1 MEIVEEECSI
11 CFENYL
17 SDENPK
23 VVLPCCSNDCCRNC
37 LVTNATSRKTVVCM
51 FCQEDIPWKIAQEYQ
66 LVPDWKSYKS
76 ASKLWKSMKRYEKEF
91 EFVMKQVS
99 QTTNFIQTEIP
110 KSLLRLLTSVLYNY
124 FNKTT
129 DKKKYISSNTK
140 MIRDMIKSIQKSYP
154 DLFVNDMKNIT
165 PKLPLAHDFDQLN
178 CIYELYSGV
187 SEIYRDADHVSLSPD
202 DIVRDIDSVMED
214 MVLNFFDLVS
224 SRSNKILFGYTN
236 YLHDN
241 LEMIHDTFSTSEK
254 ILERLKD
261 SARRSYHVMNYFDAF
276 KDFLY
281 PFILRMAI
289 VRDADMDDGPFKKL
303 IQRFTDTY
311 IEFYPRNFGTEKIVR
326 KITSTDEY
334 NRTESCLF
342 FICPGCNLTE
352 IPHDMNTMTKYFCSR
367 CDKDFCRK
375 CSSVIKDQYHGCE
388 QKDIDDLRNILF
400 VMCPRCD
407 AKICKEH
414 GCNQMFCVNCD
425 FKFDYES
432 LREIKDNEFYHNEHH
447 DQIKKRK
454 REKNGLVTSS
464 EDSPEGSPETSPE
477 DSPKIDS
484 SIFGNDPDINCS
496 SIEDD
501 TISMI
506 YQNLHTLIF
515 QLRFFVNPIDIQ
527 ENYPS
532 AEYFDQFR
540 TSEKYAHYRNKINEI
555 VADVR
560 NIIARFIRF
569 LDFFQRDLNTKT
581 PEMII
586 KSLLRESFRN
596 REILF
601 FFEYKNNLRII
612 DAPEISGY
620 VESIYKENKVEE
632 IDDSVEISTKFEI
645 FMKSILKNRM
655 ITDNFKKI
663 LNMNFRLISEM
674 TLSTIPEIMNNLN
687 NMIFVFGFVEADI
700 IRSVVSEII
709 SDMTN
714 KYEKT
719 LYHVFDSLNYHEKNI
734 IIEEYKN
741 DRRKF
746 YEESGEFS
754 RRLFQIV
761 GNLEKVASK
770 TDDYRENI

>member
-1 MEIVEEECSI
+1 MEIVKEECPI
-11 CFENYL
+11 CFENYR

-23 VVLPCCSNDCCRNC
+23 VVLTCCSNDCCRNC
-37 LVTNATSRKTVVCM
+37 LITNATSRKTVVCM
-51 FCQEDIPWKIAQEYQ
+51 FCQNDIPWKIAQEYQ
-66 LVPDWKSYKS
+66 LVPDWKGYKS

-91 EFVMKQVS
+91 EFAMKQVS
-99 QTTNFIQTEIP
+99 QTTNFIQIEIP

-124 FNKTT
+124 FNKMT

-140 MIRDMIKSIQKSYP
+140 MIKDMIKSIQKSYP
-154 DLFVNDMKNIT
+154 DLFVNDMTNVN

-178 CIYELYSGV
+178 CIYELYSTI
-187 SEIYRDADHVSLSPD
+187 SEIYRETDYISLSPD
-202 DIVRDIDSVMED
+202 DLVRDIDSVIED

-224 SRSNKILFGYTN
+224 SRSKKILFGYTN
-236 YLHDN
+236 YLNDN
-241 LEMIHDTFSTSEK
+241 LEMIHDTFSISEK
-254 ILERLKD
+254 ILGHLKD
-261 SARRSYHVMNYFDAF
+261 SAKRSHHIMNSLDAF

-289 VRDADMDDGPFKKL
+289 IRDVDMDDGPFKKL

-334 NRTESCLF
+334 KRTKSCLF

-352 IPHDMNTMTKYFCSR
+352 IPHDRNTMTKYFCSR

-454 REKNGLVTSS
+454 KENDILM
-464 EDSPEGSPETSPE
+464 EIEEGST
-477 DSPKIDS
+477 KIDS

-506 YQNLHTLIF
+506 YQNLHDLLF
-515 QLRFFVNPIDIQ
+515 QLRYFVNPIDIR
-527 ENYPS
+527 ENYQS
-532 AEYFDQFR
+532 VEYFHQFR
-540 TSEKYAHYRNKINEI
+540 TSEKYIYYRNKINEI
-555 VADVR
+555 VTDVR
-560 NIIARFIRF
+560 NIIAHFIRF

-581 PEMII
+581 PETII

-596 REILF
+596 GEILF
-601 FFEYKNNLRII
+601 FFEYENNLRII
-612 DAPEISGY
+612 DTPEISGHI
-620 VESIYKENKVEE
+620 ESIYKENKENKIRDVE
-632 IDDSVEISTKFEI
+632 DSVEIFT
-645 FMKSILKNRM
+645 KSILKNRM

-674 TLSTIPEIMNNLN
+674 TLSSIPEIMNNLN
-687 NMIFVFGFVEADI
+687 NMIFIFSFVEADI

-709 SDMTN
+709 SDMIN

-734 IIEEYKN
+734 IIEEYKS

-754 RRLFQIV
+754 KRLFQIV

-770 TDDYRENI
+770 ED

>member
-1 MEIVEEECSI
+1 MEIVKEECSI

-17 SDENPK
+17 SDENPA

-37 LVTNATSRKTVVCM
+37 LATNATSRKTVVCM
-51 FCQEDIPWKIAQEYQ
+51 FCQDDIPWKIAQEYQ

-91 EFVMKQVS
+91 EFATKQVS
-99 QTTNFIQTEIP
+99 QTTNFIQIEIP

-124 FNKTT
+124 FNRMT
-129 DKKKYISSNTK
+129 DKKKYIFSNTK

-154 DLFVNDMKNIT
+154 DLFVNDTRNVN

-178 CIYELYSGV
+178 CIHELYSNV
-187 SEIYRDADHVSLSPD
+187 SEIYQNTDHISPD
-202 DIVRDIDSVMED
+202 DLVRDIDSVIED

-236 YLHDN
+236 YLNDN

-261 SARRSYHVMNYFDAF
+261 SAKRSHHIMNCLDVF

-281 PFILRMAI
+281 PFIFRMAI

-334 NRTESCLF
+334 KRTKSCLF

-352 IPHDMNTMTKYFCSR
+352 IPHDRNTMTKYFCSR

-375 CSSVIKDQYHGCE
+375 CSSVIRDQYHGCE
-388 QKDIDDLRNILF
+388 QKDIDDVRNILF

-447 DQIKKRK
+447 DQIKKKRK
-454 REKNGLVTSS
+454 ERDILMTSV
-464 EDSPEGSPETSPE
+464 EDSPEG
-477 DSPKIDS
+477 SPKIDS

-506 YQNLHTLIF
+506 YQNLHGLLF
-515 QLRFFVNPIDIQ
+515 QLRYFVNPIDVQ
-527 ENYPS
+527 ENYQS
-532 AEYFDQFR
+532 AEYFDQFK
-540 TSEKYAHYRNKINEI
+540 TSEKYVHYRNKINEI
-555 VADVR
+555 VTDVR
-560 NIIARFIRF
+560 NIIAHFIRF

-581 PEMII
+581 PETII

-620 VESIYKENKVEE
+620 IESIYKENKIQE
-632 IDDSVEISTKFEI
+632 IDDSVEIFT
-645 FMKSILKNRM
+645 KSILKNRM

-674 TLSTIPEIMNNLN
+674 TLSSIPEIMNNLN
-687 NMIFVFGFVEADI
+687 NMIFIFGFVEVDI

-734 IIEEYKN
+734 IIEEYKS
-741 DRRKF
+741 DRRRF

-754 RRLFQIV
+754 KHLFQII

-770 TDDYRENI
+770 TDD

>member
-91 EFVMKQVS
+91 EFAVKQVS

-154 DLFVNDMKNIT
+154 DLFVNDMKNIN

-236 YLHDN
+236 YLNDN

-261 SARRSYHVMNYFDAF
+261 SARRSYHVMNYLDTF

-289 VRDADMDDGPFKKL
+289 VRDDDMDDGPFKKL

-311 IEFYPRNFGTEKIVR
+311 IEFYPRSFGTEKIVR

-334 NRTESCLF
+334 ERTKSCLF

-375 CSSVIKDQYHGCE
+375 CSAVIKDQYHGCE
-388 QKDIDDLRNILF
+388 QKDIDGLRNILF

-454 REKNGLVTSS
+454 KEKDDIMT
-464 EDSPEGSPETSPE
+464 SPEGSPETSPE

-540 TSEKYAHYRNKINEI
+540 TSDKYVHYRNKINEI

-581 PEMII
+581 PETII

-596 REILF
+596 GEILF

-620 VESIYKENKVEE
+620 VESIYKENKVQE

-770 TDDYRENI
+770 TDDYRDNI

>member
-1 MEIVEEECSI
+1 MEIVKEECSI

-17 SDENPK
+17 SDENPA

-37 LVTNATSRKTVVCM
+37 LVTNATSRKTVGCM
-51 FCQEDIPWKIAQEYQ
+51 FCQDDIPWKIAQEYQ

-91 EFVMKQVS
+91 EFVVKQVS
-99 QTTNFIQTEIP
+99 QTTNFIQIEIP

-124 FNKTT
+124 FNKMT

-154 DLFVNDMKNIT
+154 DLFVNDTKNIN

-178 CIYELYSGV
+178 CIHELYSSI
-187 SEIYRDADHVSLSPD
+187 SEIYRDTDHISPD
-202 DIVRDIDSVMED
+202 DLVRDIDSVIED

-236 YLHDN
+236 YLNDN

-261 SARRSYHVMNYFDAF
+261 SAKRSYHIMNCLDVF

-334 NRTESCLF
+334 KRTKSCLF

-352 IPHDMNTMTKYFCSR
+352 IPHDRNTMTKYFCSR

-375 CSSVIKDQYHGCE
+375 CSVVIRDQYHGCE
-388 QKDIDDLRNILF
+388 QKDIDDVRNILF

-454 REKNGLVTSS
+454 KEKDNLMTSA
-464 EDSPEGSPETSPE
+464 EG
-477 DSPKIDS
+477 SPKIDS

-506 YQNLHTLIF
+506 YQNLHGILF
-515 QLRFFVNPIDIQ
+515 QLRYFVNPIDIQ

-532 AEYFDQFR
+532 AEYFDQFK
-540 TSEKYAHYRNKINEI
+540 TSEKYIHYRNKINEI

-560 NIIARFIRF
+560 NIIAHFIRF

-581 PEMII
+581 PETII

-620 VESIYKENKVEE
+620 IESIYKENKIQE
-632 IDDSVEISTKFEI
+632 IDDSGEI
-645 FMKSILKNRM
+645 FTKSILKNRM

-663 LNMNFRLISEM
+663 LNMNFRLISEI
-674 TLSTIPEIMNNLN
+674 TLSSIPEIMNNLN
-687 NMIFVFGFVEADI
+687 NMIFVFGFVEVDI

-734 IIEEYKN
+734 IIEEYKS
-741 DRRKF
+741 DRRRF

-754 RRLFQIV
+754 KHLFQIM
-761 GNLEKVASK
+761 GNLEKVAIK
-770 TDDYRENI
+770 TD

>member
-1 MEIVEEECSI
+1 MEIVQEECSI

-23 VVLPCCSNDCCRNC
+23 VVLTCCPNNCCRNC

-51 FCQEDIPWKIAQEYQ
+51 FCQNDIPWKIAQEYQ
-66 LVPDWKSYKS
+66 LVSDWKGYM
-76 ASKLWKSMKRYEKEF
+76 AVSKIWKSMKRYEKEF
-91 EFVMKQVS
+91 EFAMKQVS
-99 QTTNFIQTEIP
+99 QATNFIQIEIP
-110 KSLLRLLTSVLYNY
+110 KSLLRLLTSILYNY
-124 FNKTT
+124 FSKMT
-129 DKKKYISSNTK
+129 DQKKYISSNTK
-140 MIRDMIKSIQKSYP
+140 MIRDIIKSIQKSYP
-154 DLFVNDMKNIT
+154 DLFVNDMKNVN

-178 CIYELYSGV
+178 CIYELYSSI
-187 SEIYRDADHVSLSPD
+187 SEIYQNMDYISLSPD
-202 DIVRDIDSVMED
+202 DLVGDIDNVIED

-236 YLHDN
+236 YLNDN
-241 LEMIHDTFSTSEK
+241 LEMIQNTFSTSEK
-254 ILERLKD
+254 VSENLKD
-261 SARRSYHVMNYFDAF
+261 SAKRSHHIMNFLDVF
-276 KDFLY
+276 KDFLS
-281 PFILRMAI
+281 PFIFRMAI
-289 VRDADMDDGPFKKL
+289 VRDVDMADGPFKKL

-311 IEFYPRNFGTEKIVR
+311 IEFYPRNFGKEKIVR
-326 KITSTDEY
+326 KITSTDDY
-334 NRTESCLF
+334 KRTKLCLF

-352 IPHDMNTMTKYFCSR
+352 IPHDRNTMTKYFCSR

-388 QKDIDDLRNILF
+388 QKDIDDIRNILF

-447 DQIKKRK
+447 DQIKKK
-454 REKNGLVTSS
+454 KKEKNILTASA
-464 EDSPEGSPETSPE
+464 EDSPETSVEGSPEASDE

-506 YQNLHTLIF
+506 YQNLHGLLV
-515 QLRFFVNPIDIQ
+515 QLRYFVNPIDIQ
-527 ENYPS
+527 ENYQS
-532 AEYFDQFR
+532 EEYFDQFK
-540 TSEKYAHYRNKINEI
+540 TSEKYTFYRNKINEI
-555 VADVR
+555 VVDARD
-560 NIIARFIRF
+560 IIGHFIRF
-569 LDFFQRDLNTKT
+569 LDFFRRDLNTKS

-586 KSLLRESFRN
+586 KSLLRENFRK
-596 REILF
+596 REIVF

-612 DAPEISGY
+612 DAPEISGHI
-620 VESIYKENKVEE
+620 ENIYKENKIEE
-632 IDDSVEISTKFEI
+632 IEDSIEISTKFEI
-645 FMKSILKNRM
+645 FTKSILKNRM

-674 TLSTIPEIMNNLN
+674 TLSSIPEIINNLN
-687 NMIFVFGFVEADI
+687 NMIFVFGFVEVDI

-709 SDMTN
+709 SNMTN

-719 LYHVFDSLNYHEKNI
+719 LWHVFDSLNYNEKNI

-741 DRRKF
+741 NRQKF
-746 YEESGEFS
+746 YEENGDFGKH
-754 RRLFQIV
+754 LFQII
-761 GNLEKVASK
+761 GNLEKVTSK
-770 TDDYRENI
+770 KD